1 MNKYQGCYQGCSTV
15 APKPPQPKMIQVDH
29 MVRTFTV
36 SVRSMNTIGPDTIK
50 KLIQEKFEVI
60 DCQMTDE
67 KVFGFEI
74 K

>member
-1 MNKYQGCYQGCSTV
+1 MNKYYGCYQGCSTV
-15 APKPPQPKMIQVDH
+15 APKPKMIQVDH
-29 MVRTFTV
+29 TVRTFTV
-36 SVRSMNTIGPDTIK
+36 SVRSMNCIGPDTIK
-50 KLIQEKFEVI
+50 KLIQEKFEVT